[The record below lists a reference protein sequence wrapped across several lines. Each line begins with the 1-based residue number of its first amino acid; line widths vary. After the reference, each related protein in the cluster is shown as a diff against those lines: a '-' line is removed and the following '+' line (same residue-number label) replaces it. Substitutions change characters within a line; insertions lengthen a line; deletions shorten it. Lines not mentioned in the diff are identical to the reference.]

1 MPVLLLTYELNL
13 AVVFDMIEGGVDSW
27 RLAVEDSKLTAIG
40 LPCKRYDAF
49 YKENNTKGNRLTSFL
64 WKLEL
69 LAAHFCVCTNT
80 CLTLHL
86 HHIDRNLLLSHAED
100 FKVGNDTLRRQK
112 KSTYYFL
119 FFLKKSVTY
128 KRFVLFLWVPVF
140 LWESCQ
146 LSHTDNPRFSA
157 SAVYSRRHWR
167 DCERGSPDGRASAS
181 ESPWLGCLCPRVPR
195 TLWCCHQETTRSPWR
210 CTNINTSIQNAV
222 AF

>member
-112 KSTYYFL
+112 KVNLLFL
-119 FFLKKSVTY
+119 VFFLK
-128 KRFVLFLWVPVF
+128 
-140 LWESCQ
+140 EIC
-146 LSHTDNPRFSA
+146 D
-157 SAVYSRRHWR
+157 
-167 DCERGSPDGRASAS
+167 
-181 ESPWLGCLCPRVPR
+181 
-195 TLWCCHQETTRSPWR
+195 
-210 CTNINTSIQNAV
+210 I
-222 AF
+222 